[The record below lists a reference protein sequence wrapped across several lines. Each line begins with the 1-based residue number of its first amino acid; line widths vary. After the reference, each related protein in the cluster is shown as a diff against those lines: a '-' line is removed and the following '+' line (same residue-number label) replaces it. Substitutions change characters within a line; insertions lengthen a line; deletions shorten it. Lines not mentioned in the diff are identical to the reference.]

1 MYDFDKV
8 VDRRGTS
15 SIKWNFQ
22 NSFGQQSGL
31 LPYWIADTDFA
42 TAPEVVQALQKR
54 CDHPVIGYSKP
65 LPGVYTA
72 IQGWWDRRHGWKPET
87 DWMLLSYGV
96 VTGIY
101 FTLDTV
107 VPKGEKVLTFTPVY
121 DPFFAAI
128 KNSGH
133 TLVDCPLDHKDNY
146 YTINWELLEKELADG
161 VKAVVFCNP
170 HNPIG
175 RVWTEEEMEK
185 LVELCVKYNVY
196 LLSDEIH
203 CDFGFTRP
211 CTTAG
216 KFPRIYDKLVVYTA
230 ISKTFN
236 MAGLGSSCMII
247 PNAELKQKIKD
258 AYDRRWMFGPSDLA
272 FTAMEAA
279 YTYGDQWVDEQCEYL
294 KGSAEIVRKFVEE
307 KMPKVKVTTHE
318 GTFLMWLDMTCF
330 GKTSDE
336 LTEIFAKEYGLAIG
350 NGAHYGKQ
358 AEGYMRLNIGCARG
372 ILQKGLDQMAKMYA
386 DYINK

>member
-1 MYDFDKV
+1 M
-8 VDRRGTS
+8 
-15 SIKWNFQ
+15 
-22 NSFGQQSGL
+22 
-31 LPYWIADTDFA
+31 A
-42 TAPEVVQALQKR
+42 
-54 CDHPVIGYSKP
+54 
-65 LPGVYTA
+65 
-72 IQGWWDRRHGWKPET
+72 
-87 DWMLLSYGV
+87 
-96 VTGIY
+96 
-101 FTLDTV
+101 
-107 VPKGEKVLTFTPVY
+107 
-121 DPFFAAI
+121 
-128 KNSGH
+128 
-133 TLVDCPLDHKDNY
+133 
-146 YTINWELLEKELADG
+146 
-161 VKAVVFCNP
+161 
-170 HNPIG
+170 
-175 RVWTEEEMEK
+175 K

-203 CDFGFTRP
+203 GDFGLTRKY
-211 CTTAG
+211 TTAG
-216 KFPRIYDKLVVYTA
+216 KFTQIYDKLVVYTA

-236 MAGLGSSCMII
+236 LAGLGSSCMII
-247 PNAELKQKIKD
+247 PNAELKQKIQD
-258 AYDRRWMFGPSDLA
+258 AYDSRWMFGPSDLA

-307 KMPKVKVTTHE
+307 KMPEVKVTIHE

-358 AEGYMRLNIGCARG
+358 AEGYMRLNIGCARS

>member
-1 MYDFDKV
+1 M
-8 VDRRGTS
+8 
-15 SIKWNFQ
+15 
-22 NSFGQQSGL
+22 
-31 LPYWIADTDFA
+31 
-42 TAPEVVQALQKR
+42 
-54 CDHPVIGYSKP
+54 
-65 LPGVYTA
+65 
-72 IQGWWDRRHGWKPET
+72 
-87 DWMLLSYGV
+87 
-96 VTGIY
+96 
-101 FTLDTV
+101 
-107 VPKGEKVLTFTPVY
+107 
-121 DPFFAAI
+121 
-128 KNSGH
+128 
-133 TLVDCPLDHKDNY
+133 
-146 YTINWELLEKELADG
+146 
-161 VKAVVFCNP
+161 
-170 HNPIG
+170 
-175 RVWTEEEMEK
+175 
-185 LVELCVKYNVY
+185 
-196 LLSDEIH
+196 
-203 CDFGFTRP
+203 
-211 CTTAG
+211 
-216 KFPRIYDKLVVYTA
+216 VYTA

-307 KMPKVKVTTHE
+307 KMPEVKVTTHE

>member
-1 MYDFDKV
+1 MY
-8 VDRRGTS
+8 
-15 SIKWNFQ
+15 
-22 NSFGQQSGL
+22 
-31 LPYWIADTDFA
+31 
-42 TAPEVVQALQKR
+42 E
-54 CDHPVIGYSKP
+54 
-65 LPGVYTA
+65 
-72 IQGWWDRRHGWKPET
+72 
-87 DWMLLSYGV
+87 
-96 VTGIY
+96 
-101 FTLDTV
+101 
-107 VPKGEKVLTFTPVY
+107 
-121 DPFFAAI
+121 PFFAAI

-216 KFPRIYDKLVVYTA
+216 KFTRIYDKLVVYTA

-236 MAGLGSSCMII
+236 MAGLGSCCMII

-258 AYDRRWMFGPSDLA
+258 AYDSRWMFGPSDLA